1 MIGMGLMFKRRKMNN
16 KGYSLMELIV
26 SFAILGFV
34 AIAVLSVMNAG
45 TSMFNTVDSEINL
58 QSKSQI
64 TMAQFQQYFIGCSQ
78 GICVQDF
85 SSLEAEESSSAT
97 STTEST
103 ETTEENQ
110 DIDGDFVAYVVDEN
124 TVYAFRFCEEEQ
136 KIYFGESTIANAGTE
151 LALDNITS
159 PFCSDVSAFSVKVI
173 HTGTNA
179 KSAVI
184 SLTVTNGKNSSKT
197 YTTSQTFSFR
207 NRPLYIGTAD
217 EGLTK
222 LETMLKKLTEEGS
235 VAAQEV

>member
-1 MIGMGLMFKRRKMNN
+1 MIGMGLMFKKRKKNN

-34 AIAVLSVMNAG
+34 AVAVLSVMNAG
-45 TSMFNTVDSEINL
+45 TSMFSSVDNEINL

-64 TMAQFQQYFIGCSQ
+64 AMAQFQQYFLGCSK
-78 GICVQDF
+78 GICVQSF
-85 SSLEAEESSSAT
+85 SSVEADESTSETSS
-97 STTEST
+97 TEST
-103 ETTEENQ
+103 QTTEENQ
-110 DIDGDFVAYVVDEN
+110 DIDGDFVAYVADEN

-136 KIYFGESTIANAGTE
+136 KIYFGESTIANAETE
-151 LALDNITS
+151 LTKDNITS
-159 PFCSDVSAFSVKVI
+159 PFCSDVSAFSVRVI

-184 SLTVTNGKNSSKT
+184 SLTVTSGQNSSKT

-217 EGLTK
+217 EGSTK
-222 LETMLKKLTEEGS
+222 LHTMLKKLTDEGS
-235 VAAQEV
+235 VAA